1 MAERRFSAADSLRA
15 TRHSGRLLDELALPS
30 GWFVQDVGSRV
41 HQPFFAALDGER
53 RLCWTDDRARAERF
67 GTKQAAER
75 FAVDRATSDVCV
87 VPVRPG
93 SERSALTEALP

>member
-1 MAERRFSAADSLRA
+1 MAERRSSAADSLRA
-15 TRHSGRLLDELALPS
+15 TGRLDRLLDKLALPS
-30 GWFVQDVGSRV
+30 GWCVQNVGSRV

-75 FAVDRATSDVCV
+75 FAVDRAITDVCV
-87 VPVRPG
+87 VPVRTG
-93 SERSALTEALP
+93 SAGSALAEALR